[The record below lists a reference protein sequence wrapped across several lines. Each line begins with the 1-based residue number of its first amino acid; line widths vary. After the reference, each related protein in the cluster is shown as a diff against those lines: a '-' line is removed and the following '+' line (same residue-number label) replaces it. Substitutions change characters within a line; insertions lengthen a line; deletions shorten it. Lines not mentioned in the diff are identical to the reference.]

1 MSRRPNLSTIFALV
15 TAVLLTTSGIAG
27 TALAAPSSSSVQE
40 DPLTDEEVE
49 HRIGEAVVDAFQDRI
64 ESLETVQYTHS
75 VSYESTNSTY
85 TTEVVAD
92 LTSSVARTEPL
103 SRNTTTIINETHATT
118 YNADA
123 NHLTVVERAGD
134 TVLPELT
141 PYANES
147 KVDYE
152 YLGTETVDGQD
163 TFALAL
169 TPDIGADQMAY
180 DASITL
186 YIDMQ
191 TYFPVQS
198 VTEWTADGES
208 FQSTATFDDVVLNEP
223 VDEETF
229 ELDVP
234 DDATDQ
240 QDQPE
245 FETTEYESYET
256 LVENANLSVPDG
268 ELDSFSFE
276 SATVVDSENMYLM
289 SLTYTDGEETV
300 TVNVEEIPENGFDF
314 SEADSF
320 EAVSVGDTT
329 GYLSTNDGFANLV
342 VDGDQRYAITG
353 QTDAE
358 TVIDIGVALL

>member
-1 MSRRPNLSTIFALV
+1 
-15 TAVLLTTSGIAG
+15 
-27 TALAAPSSSSVQE
+27 
-40 DPLTDEEVE
+40 
-49 HRIGEAVVDAFQDRI
+49 
-64 ESLETVQYTHS
+64 
-75 VSYESTNSTY
+75 
-85 TTEVVAD
+85 
-92 LTSSVARTEPL
+92 
-103 SRNTTTIINETHATT
+103 
-118 YNADA
+118 
-123 NHLTVVERAGD
+123 
-134 TVLPELT
+134 
-141 PYANES
+141 
-147 KVDYE
+147 
-152 YLGTETVDGQD
+152 
-163 TFALAL
+163 
-169 TPDIGADQMAY
+169 
-180 DASITL
+180 
-186 YIDMQ
+186 MQ

-198 VTEWTADGES
+198 VTEWTTDGES

-256 LVENANLSVPDG
+256 LVENASLSVPDS